1 MRGSHIARVILWM
14 AGALLAFS
22 TMAVSIRELSRAGLS
37 IFEIFT
43 IRSATALIILG
54 LLLLVRPELRRQVRP
69 HRFGFNVVRNTVH
82 YGAQF
87 AWAYGVTML
96 PLALVFA
103 LEFTAP
109 MWTALLAAWFLRE
122 KLTPSRIGVVILGLI
137 GILVILRPGF
147 ASFNPAAGIVLLA
160 AIGFAVMMIMTKSLT
175 GTQSTFSIIFWM
187 AVIQLPLSL
196 IGVSPLVLAAPVNQ
210 PGVPAGADARA
221 FLQAARQAGDRWSY
235 GTPGVGT
242 VGHLGTELLKARTGI
257 APVHIPYPGYPQVA
271 TAMLGGQLQMALLP
285 PALAQAQERAGKLR
299 LIGVTSAGRSA
310 LVPHVP
316 SLSEAGVRDFQLEIW
331 NAFAAPASMPA
342 PVRARLSALIGETAR
357 SPEVRAKLFQQGWQ
371 AVGSSAEGLANR
383 MRADTATMSRV
394 IREQGIRAE

>member
-1 MRGSHIARVILWM
+1 MFRHSPARRG
-14 AGALLAFS
+14 LLALALASACGAAVADKSTAPATPLWPAKPLRIIVGFPPGSSPDLTARTFS
-22 TMAVSIRELSRAGLS
+22 E
-37 IFEIFT
+37 
-43 IRSATALIILG
+43 
-54 LLLLVRPELRRQVRP
+54 
-69 HRFGFNVVRNTVH
+69 
-82 YGAQF
+82 
-87 AWAYGVTML
+87 
-96 PLALVFA
+96 PLAQA
-103 LEFTAP
+103 LGQPVIVENKVGAGGNIGADAVAKAQDDHTIGLFINGNLTIAK
-109 MWTALLAAWFLRE
+109 LL
-122 KLTPSRIGVVILGLI
+122 
-137 GILVILRPGF
+137 
-147 ASFNPAAGIVLLA
+147 NPRVPYDPARDLA
-160 AIGFAVMMIMTKSLT
+160 
-175 GTQSTFSIIFWM
+175 
-187 AVIQLPLSL
+187 PLSL